1 MTVGKLTDKQHKKII
16 AMYADCQNY
25 SQVARKFGVSVN
37 TIKRH
42 VNGDPKA
49 AKLVNEKKEQNTKDM
64 ISFLDEQKT
73 SAQEFILMAMEALKD
88 PDKLNRTGAQALA
101 TAMGIIIDKFM
112 PAEKKDQNE
121 GVEIVWGRQE

>member
-25 SQVARKFGVSVN
+25 SQVARQFGVSVN

-42 VNGDPKA
+42 VNGDLKA
-49 AKLVNEKKEQNTKDM
+49 AKLVNEKKEQNTQDM
-64 ISFLDEQKT
+64 LAFLDANKQ

-88 PDKLNRTGAQALA
+88 PEKLSKTGAQSIAVAL
-101 TAMGIIIDKFM
+101 GIIIDKFM
-112 PAEKKDQNE
+112 PVEKKDANE
-121 GVEIVWGRQE
+121 GVEIVWGRRE